1 MPDPAD
7 KQPEAAAADSAQ
19 TRPEKDDGLVD
30 LTVGELTV
38 RLRRLDSSDGMAEA
52 AVHWHE
58 IVILN
63 QYIANLRSRCWLDM
77 PLRADRIEGAGY
89 RVGEVLLQHL
99 GDVDAAVLQDICN
112 QVGEIFSDLLPYS
125 PDEDIPE
132 TPNAKATERLARIME
147 ERRKSVAKLLRAL
160 LADSA
165 DRAPER
171 LDALMNHVW
180 TAGEISQVL
189 DAVLG

>member
-7 KQPEAAAADSAQ
+7 KKPEAAAAHNALDAD
-19 TRPEKDDGLVD
+19 KDDGLVD
-30 LTVGELTV
+30 LKVGELTV
-38 RLRRLDSSDGMAEA
+38 RLRRLDSSDGMTEA

-58 IVILN
+58 VVILN
-63 QYIANLRSRCWLDM
+63 EYIANLRSRCWLDM

-89 RVGEVLLQHL
+89 RVGAVLMQHL
-99 GDVDAAVLQDICN
+99 GDIDAAVLQDICN
-112 QVGEIFSDLLPYS
+112 QVGEIFSDLLPYAS
-125 PDEDIPE
+125 DEAIPE

-160 LADSA
+160 LADA
-165 DRAPER
+165 EDRAPER
-171 LDALMNHVW
+171 LDQLMNHVW